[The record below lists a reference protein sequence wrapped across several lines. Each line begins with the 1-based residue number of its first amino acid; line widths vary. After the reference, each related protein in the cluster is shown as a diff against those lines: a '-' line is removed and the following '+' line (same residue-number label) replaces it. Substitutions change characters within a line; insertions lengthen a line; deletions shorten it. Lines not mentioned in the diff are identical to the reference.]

1 MLTVSPPLHQD
12 FRARHLFPSSGDG
25 WRVFVPP
32 PMPTVQPAFHFLTSL
47 LEPPAPV
54 ISISKAK
61 VRPPMDVSLY
71 GSLERMM
78 DLPLEVLDLISSQVV
93 EMQSGYSLA
102 LASSLF
108 RDLTTRHLYCDVE
121 LASHESV
128 SLLSQTLEEKPE
140 LVPYIRRLS
149 LLCHRPQ
156 WIYMHKLAK
165 ALKKQRNSISELKVR
180 FQSSD
185 LHEAM
190 PFLSSFSPVTF
201 EWVSYYHD
209 GRQG

>member
-32 PMPTVQPAFHFLTSL
+32 PMPTVQPAFHFLSSL

-54 ISISKAK
+54 VFIAK
-61 VRPPMDVSLY
+61 PKVCPPTDVSLY

-78 DLPLEVLDLISSQVV
+78 DLPLEVLDLISAQVV
-93 EMQSGYSLA
+93 EIQSGCSLA
-102 LASSLF
+102 LASQLF
-108 RDLTTRHLYCDVE
+108 NNITTRHLYSDVE

-128 SLLSQTLEEKPE
+128 SLLSQSLEEKPK
-140 LVPYIRRLS
+140 LVQHIRRLS

-156 WIYMHKLAK
+156 WVYMHKLAK
-165 ALKKQRNSISELKVR
+165 AFKQQRNSISELRVR

-201 EWVSYYHD
+201 EWVSC
-209 GRQG
+209 